1 MTKHLTE
8 IAKECNENVLNL
20 VVIAKELGIS
30 SYNLNESQEK
40 NLISKISGYDEL
52 TNSDIREIDYF
63 LKEEDATNMLN
74 ETARILDFAG
84 SEEDEKELRRY
95 LANDLYEL
103 MISSGDYS
111 EEFEEK
117 ITPEIIYET
126 IANLGVMEIYRSS
139 RIPRKDK
146 NFLPSCLMKLDES
159 LGERILIN
167 HFVDLLEGCKN
178 DKEVSKELNGAYKE
192 LKKTLEENYRKMK
205 NGKE

>member
-1 MTKHLTE
+1 MTKHLAE

-20 VVIAKELGIS
+20 VAIAKELGIS

-63 LKEEDATNMLN
+63 LRAEDAINMLN
-74 ETARILDFAG
+74 ETAGILDFAG
-84 SEEDEKELRRY
+84 SEGDEEELKRY

-103 MISSGDYS
+103 MISGGDYG
-111 EEFEEK
+111 EEFGEK

-139 RIPRKDK
+139 RIPRNDK
-146 NFLPSCLMKLDES
+146 KFLPSCLMKLDEN

-167 HFVDLLEGCKN
+167 YFVDLLEGCKN

-192 LKKTLEENYRKMK
+192 LKKTLEENYGKMK